1 MSFKTKLFHIF
12 ILIPIIISSSNN
24 FLLPINIEKD
34 KLFYYYV
41 TLYFGEEKV
50 PQTFTLDT
58 TSSLISSPCN
68 LCKSC
73 GFHANEYYNITNQ
86 ENQVLSC
93 NDLNCGKL
101 SGNCEEEKCSYQYNY
116 YEDAYIKGVFVNNEI
131 RFKNDSSESYKM
143 TIGCTLN
150 ETNYIIAQE
159 SDGIMGLNNDDNSF
173 INRLYKNKIISNNLF
188 SLCLTHENTGYFS
201 LGEIYDKYHLSS
213 KIYYIPFTIDRE
225 EKYYKIGIKSFE
237 IGEKNFDFNGEAIID
252 STATLTLFPK
262 NLYESIVNEIINKC
276 TDSLCGKLVKNKNF
290 GLCAVYKNETLMI
303 NSVKNWFDI
312 LINFKKLKFIWKA
325 ENYWVDIS
333 TESNYRAC
341 FGFESTDEDIIT
353 LGTTFF
359 HGIDVIFD
367 RDNNKIGF
375 VESDC
380 KADFNF
386 SNPRRIFKA
395 TNKALNIL
403 QSSKEDIEITN
414 KNSDYN
420 NNTRSYIEYRGYK
433 PRYFLYF
440 LLFGLIFIVSI
451 VLVLFIL
458 YKFGKKRNKYIKR
471 LRKTKKLKSIFKD
484 REESISLNK

>member
-159 SDGIMGLNNDDNSF
+159 SD
-173 INRLYKNKIISNNLF
+173 
-188 SLCLTHENTGYFS
+188 
-201 LGEIYDKYHLSS
+201 
-213 KIYYIPFTIDRE
+213 
-225 EKYYKIGIKSFE
+225 
-237 IGEKNFDFNGEAIID
+237 
-252 STATLTLFPK
+252 
-262 NLYESIVNEIINKC
+262 
-276 TDSLCGKLVKNKNF
+276 
-290 GLCAVYKNETLMI
+290 
-303 NSVKNWFDI
+303 
-312 LINFKKLKFIWKA
+312 
-325 ENYWVDIS
+325 
-333 TESNYRAC
+333 
-341 FGFESTDEDIIT
+341 
-353 LGTTFF
+353 
-359 HGIDVIFD
+359 
-367 RDNNKIGF
+367 
-375 VESDC
+375 
-380 KADFNF
+380 
-386 SNPRRIFKA
+386 
-395 TNKALNIL
+395 
-403 QSSKEDIEITN
+403 
-414 KNSDYN
+414 
-420 NNTRSYIEYRGYK
+420 
-433 PRYFLYF
+433 
-440 LLFGLIFIVSI
+440 
-451 VLVLFIL
+451 
-458 YKFGKKRNKYIKR
+458 
-471 LRKTKKLKSIFKD
+471 
-484 REESISLNK
+484 